1 MGAYENPQAVID
13 TGTPQI
19 LAGAIENIGKIGANI
34 LDQEKEKRIAEEK
47 ARKEWLKYTFEFSMD
62 EYDKAHEQ
70 MIANGAANAQGFN
83 LLNPLINNSTSL
95 KLQAAK
101 ANTPEEQAAYLKQ
114 ANDTQAQ
121 IRAYLVGEKGKNDAI
136 EEFKKDFGDNPGL
149 AGQEGG
155 IPLAGEEDKKYAYS
169 MAIASGFNKG
179 TQEQYWDLE
188 TQDWKIKFTSDAI
201 ANDPAI
207 EGDTIVWSKNELAGY
222 DLGKLTDI
230 TSKQFK
236 ILSPPSEKNTLGAGI
251 IDDKGELS
259 TNYYNPDVKEV
270 KKVKDNGTIIETIV
284 HPWNEAAVRSK
295 LEPLLRAEAIGLLA
309 NPSQARKDWENT
321 LGPGKEKLKLGTGS
335 GNNNIFDKASNDAF
349 IAAYIEKGMSKVPRE
364 RLADPEKIIPPKPTP
379 PKAPDEA
386 DIKRRDIQEDVDR
399 AYKALFVDKI
409 FESDY
414 TDKRGNVAKLK
425 SATISSMGESG
436 FAEQLQKLGLKVKKT
451 EVAGEGDDKVTR
463 YTIESSKIPAFAE
476 QIRSDETLEEVAT
489 KLYSATGL
497 NYQGI
502 IDPATKNK
510 FNKLK

>member
-19 LAGAIENIGKIGANI
+19 LAGAIENIGKFGANI
-34 LDQEKEKRIAEEK
+34 LDQEKEKRIAAEK

-62 EYDKAHEQ
+62 EYDKVHEQ
-70 MIANGAANAQGFN
+70 MIANGAATAEGFN

-95 KLQAAK
+95 RLQAAR
-101 ANTPEEQAAYLKQ
+101 ANTPEEQAAFLKQ
-114 ANDTQAQ
+114 ANEEQGR
-121 IRAYLVGEKGKNDAI
+121 IRSYLVSQKGKNDATDQ
-136 EEFKKDFGDNPGL
+136 FKDDFGNNPGL

-155 IPLAGEEDKKYAYS
+155 IPLAGIEDRRYVYS
-169 MAIASGFNKG
+169 MSIASGFNKG
-179 TQEQYWDLE
+179 SQEQYWDPKIK
-188 TQDWKIKFTSDAI
+188 DWKIKFTSEAI
-201 ANDPAI
+201 ANDPDI
-207 EGDTIVWSKNELAGY
+207 EGDTIEWSTSELAGY

-230 TSKQFK
+230 TTKQYN
-236 ILSPPSEKNTLGAGI
+236 ILAPQTDKNTLGSGI
-251 IDDKGELS
+251 IDAKGELS
-259 TNYYNPDVKEV
+259 SNYYNPDVKEV
-270 KKVKDNGTIIETIV
+270 KRVEDNGTIIETIV
-284 HPWNEAAVRSK
+284 HPWNQAAVESK
-295 LEPLLRAEAIGLLA
+295 LKPLLRAEAIGLLA

-321 LGPGKEKLKLGTGS
+321 LGPGKEELKLGSGS

-349 IAAYIEKGMSKVPRE
+349 INAYIEKGLAKVPRE
-364 RLADPEKIIPPKPTP
+364 RLAEPAKVIPPPPPTKKDPTP
-379 PKAPDEA
+379 AQIKA
-386 DIKRRDIQEDVDR
+386 KDIQEDVDR

-414 TDKRGNVAKLK
+414 TDDTGNVAKLK
-425 SATISSMGESG
+425 SATINSMGESG

-451 EVAGEGDDKVTR
+451 EVAGEGDEKVTR

-476 QIRSDETLEEVAT
+476 QIRSDETLGEVAT

-502 IDPATKNK
+502 IDPATRNK

>member
-19 LAGAIENIGKIGANI
+19 LAGAIENIGKFGANI

-70 MIANGAANAQGFN
+70 MIANGAANAEGFN

-101 ANTPEEQAAYLKQ
+101 ANTPEEQANYLKQ
-114 ANDTQAQ
+114 ANEEQAQ
-121 IRAYLVGEKGKNDAI
+121 IRAYLVGEKGKNSAI
-136 EEFKKDFGDNPGL
+136 EDFKKDFGENPGL

-155 IPLAGEEDKKYAYS
+155 IPLAGKEDKKYVYS
-169 MAIASGFNKG
+169 MAIAGGFNKG
-179 TQEQYWDLE
+179 KQEQYWDPK
-188 TQDWKIKFTSDAI
+188 TKDWKIKFTSEAI
-201 ANDPAI
+201 ANDPSI
-207 EGDTIVWSKNELAGY
+207 EGDTIEWSKSELAGY

-230 TSKQFK
+230 TTKQYN
-236 ILSPPSEKNTLGAGI
+236 ILSPQTDKNTLGSGI
-251 IDDKGELS
+251 IDAKGELS
-259 TNYYNPDVKEV
+259 SNYYNPDVKEV
-270 KKVKDNGTIIETIV
+270 KRVKDNGTIIETIV
-284 HPWNEAAVRSK
+284 HPWNQAAVESK
-295 LEPLLRAEAIGLLA
+295 LKPLLRAEAIGLLA

-321 LGPGKEKLKLGTGS
+321 LGPGKGELKLGSNGE
-335 GNNNIFDKASNDAF
+335 NNNIFDKASNDAF
-349 IAAYIEKGMSKVPRE
+349 IDAYIEKGLAKVPRE
-364 RLADPEKIIPPKPTP
+364 RLAEPAKVIPPPPKP
-379 PKAPDEA
+379 PKEA
-386 DIKRRDIQEDVDR
+386 KETDIKRKDIQEDVDK

-414 TDKRGNVAKLK
+414 TDQTGNVAKLK
-425 SATISSMGESG
+425 SATINSMGESG

-451 EVAGEGDDKVTR
+451 EVAGEGDEKVTR

-476 QIRSDETLEEVAT
+476 QIRSDETLGEVAT

-502 IDPATKNK
+502 IDPATRNK
-510 FNKLK
+510 FNKLQ